1 MSVASCFHRHC
12 RVLVAAACLLA
23 ALFPAVH
30 AQTGL
35 LADVSI
41 TKTNGAA
48 STVAGSGVTYTI
60 TVANA
65 GPANASGATVSDT
78 FPASLSGVTWTCVG
92 AVGGTCPTA
101 GAGNINVI
109 VNLPAGGSVTFTAT
123 GTLNAAATGN
133 LSNTATVS
141 GTNDP
146 NPDNNSATDTDT
158 ILVPIDGACGTSH
171 STSLVTSAPSTNLCS
186 TGVAT
191 SVTSGNSA
199 YTWGCNGSNGG
210 TSTAANACSA
220 SRGYTVTPSAGS
232 NGSISPS
239 GAQVVA
245 YNATPAFTAT
255 PAANYAVN
263 AWAGSCNGT
272 PSGTGNVSYT
282 TSAVTTDCTVSVSF
296 SGTDATPDAFSFTA
310 ANGVALSTVQTSNT
324 ITVAGINTGAAISIT
339 GGEYQIGS
347 GSFVSTP
354 STVNN
359 GDTVTVRHTSS
370 GAHGTPTTTTL
381 TIGGVSADFVSTTVA
396 APVINGAC
404 GSSHSTSLVTSAPST
419 NLCSTGV
426 ATGVT
431 SGAGA
436 YTWGCNGSNGGTST
450 AANACSASRG
460 YTVTPSAGSNGSISP
475 SGAQVVAYNA
485 TPAFTATPA
494 ANYAVNAWAGSC
506 NGTPSG
512 TGNVSYTTSAVTTD
526 CTVSVSFSGTDA
538 TPDAFSFTAANGV
551 ALSTVQTSN
560 TITVAGINTGAAISI
575 TGGEY
580 QIGSGSFVST
590 PSTVNNGDTVTVRHT
605 SSGAHGTP
613 TTTTL
618 TIGGVSADFVSTTV
632 APVVINGACGSS
644 ANVATAFLPTANLC
658 SAGTASTET
667 PGTSS
672 WAWSCTGTGPGATN
686 ATCSAPYRAVN
697 GGGGTVGAIQAAGS
711 NGWQIDQAA
720 SGFVALPA
728 PAPSGVTFPGG
739 ATKVVLITGTAGTS
753 STVTLRFSSIPA
765 GAQLYKYGKENGI
778 GDTNKW
784 FAYPATIDIATGTV
798 TYTLTDGQKGD
809 NDWTANGVIDDPV
822 GLGVGGGAGVAG
834 VPTLS
839 EWAMLALAGLMG
851 MTTFW
856 MTRRRVA

>member
-191 SVTSGNSA
+191 SVTSGNS
-199 YTWGCNGSNGG
+199 
-210 TSTAANACSA
+210 
-220 SRGYTVTPSAGS
+220 
-232 NGSISPS
+232 
-239 GAQVVA
+239 
-245 YNATPAFTAT
+245 
-255 PAANYAVN
+255 
-263 AWAGSCNGT
+263 
-272 PSGTGNVSYT
+272 
-282 TSAVTTDCTVSVSF
+282 
-296 SGTDATPDAFSFTA
+296 
-310 ANGVALSTVQTSNT
+310 
-324 ITVAGINTGAAISIT
+324 
-339 GGEYQIGS
+339 
-347 GSFVSTP
+347 
-354 STVNN
+354 
-359 GDTVTVRHTSS
+359 
-370 GAHGTPTTTTL
+370 
-381 TIGGVSADFVSTTVA
+381 
-396 APVINGAC
+396 
-404 GSSHSTSLVTSAPST
+404 
-419 NLCSTGV
+419 
-426 ATGVT
+426 
-431 SGAGA
+431 A